1 MNNVLFLVIRFLME
15 IAGFLFLARFLLQAC
30 RADFYNPISQGIVK
44 ITDPVLKPLRV
55 VIPVFR
61 NLDLASFVA
70 AWITASLMFYAL
82 AAVAGGFASSF
93 LPMLAGGLV
102 HVLDRLLQILFWC
115 IFIVIIASFFVQTQA
130 HPVLGLLRQITEPIL
145 APARKLLPAMGGL
158 DFSPILVILLLEVG
172 RQMLVELSRG
182 LY

>member
-1 MNNVLFLVIRFLME
+1 
-15 IAGFLFLARFLLQAC
+15 
-30 RADFYNPISQGIVK
+30 
-44 ITDPVLKPLRV
+44 
-55 VIPVFR
+55 
-61 NLDLASFVA
+61 
-70 AWITASLMFYAL
+70 MFYAL
-82 AAVAGGFASSF
+82 AAVAGDFSSSF